1 MLSQPNWLYICTLIT
16 FLLSS
21 QTGPVGEMRVNTE
34 MTVSVAQMFPPAVQI
49 LAGYKLAQYLVQL
62 PDEKPTSE
70 FTVCSYSTNY
80 M

>member
-1 MLSQPNWLYICTLIT
+1 MRSEKIKVGFGAISAQLALHMYFNN
-16 FLLSS
+16 FS

-70 FTVCSYSTNY
+70 FTVL
-80 M
+80 